1 MAITTATFR
10 NVSTVNQ
17 FASARNRMERS
28 VARRENCYGR
38 TRNGSAA
45 RIQRSKPATFELF
58 IFIWCHCEPAL
69 AWFMWCERRHGL
81 YFIILRAVMT
91 RGPTAL
97 ITGRGRKFVVESS
110 SSSVWC
116 GFRALASQSHSAG
129 SALSAP
135 SAVIR
140 FILKAVNVS
149 SPSTE
154 IYWKKCKKSVRRRC
168 WLFSSPKS
176 DERRNCDVFDGV

>member
-1 MAITTATFR
+1 
-10 NVSTVNQ
+10 
-17 FASARNRMERS
+17 MER
-28 VARRENCYGR
+28 RPTGINCYGR

-45 RIQRSKPATFELF
+45 RIQRSKPATLKLF

-69 AWFMWCERRHGL
+69 AWFMWCELRHGL

-97 ITGRGRKFVVESS
+97 ITGRGSKFVVESS

-116 GFRALASQSHSAG
+116 GFRAFASQSHSAG
-129 SALSAP
+129 NALSAP

-168 WLFSSPKS
+168 WFSLLLSRTRGETVMSLMVFKYKIL
-176 DERRNCDVFDGV
+176 RNIQFLLQLNGIVPLAI